1 MTTPTRRLIGI
12 AAGLALIAGACSAA
26 SEAAEGAIEAVP
38 AVEANET
45 AYIETFLAKDL
56 DGLMDT
62 MTEDV
67 VWVDETFGDYIEG
80 KDAVRNMYSL
90 VIKFADPDASG
101 VLDRFVSADGTRA
114 TSTWDW
120 IGTNGLGKSFDL
132 PIALIHEY
140 RDGKIVKETAY
151 YASPDAYSQL
161 MGS

>member
-1 MTTPTRRLIGI
+1 MTTPTRRLIAI
-12 AAGLALIAGACSAA
+12 VTGLALIATACSAVG
-26 SEAAEGAIEAVP
+26 EAAEEPLEAV
-38 AVEANET
+38 AANET

-80 KDAVRNMYSL
+80 KAAVRSMYSF
-90 VIKFADPDASG
+90 VIKFADPDASE

-120 IGTNGLGKSFDL
+120 IGTNGFGKSFDL